1 MNEYADGI
9 LDISPD
15 VIMENTGKP
24 EMAVI
29 LEMTDN
35 ALESLAKETGLL
47 EQTGCFSLEETSG
60 TEYEFEVSAAIS
72 ENLEVSAEITLKSD
86 TDRISVPIEVNQE
99 FADAVIDAAEKHLE
113 ACNSSIQ
120 QEFAEYQKDQQERE

>member
-72 ENLEVSAEITLKSD
+72 ENLEV
-86 TDRISVPIEVNQE
+86 ISN
-99 FADAVIDAAEKHLE
+99 
-113 ACNSSIQ
+113 
-120 QEFAEYQKDQQERE
+120 